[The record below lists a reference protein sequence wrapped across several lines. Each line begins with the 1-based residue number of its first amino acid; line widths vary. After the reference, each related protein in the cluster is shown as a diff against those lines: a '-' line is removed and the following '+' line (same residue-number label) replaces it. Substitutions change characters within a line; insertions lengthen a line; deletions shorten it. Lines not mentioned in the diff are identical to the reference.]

1 MKKSLNVVFIRIN
14 SVADEI
20 IPPLHFGYLAANLP
34 RSCNASLIDMLRDN
48 MDEECL
54 LKEITDKK
62 YDLICLSG
70 YSKDIVP
77 IRNLS
82 SKLKEHFPK
91 SIIVLGGVQSSLM
104 PEATLEFVAP
114 GVNYCFTGDGENS
127 LAKFVLNTECR
138 NFSHDILKDIPGLV
152 YRSNGKIVK
161 NPEELIADLDS
172 IPFPRWDLMPPT
184 SYPKSPHGAFFR
196 QFPYAAMYATRGC
209 PFPCTFC
216 AASKVSGKSIRH
228 RSLENIMEEIKL
240 LRNNYGVKEIHFED
254 DNFSVKKKL
263 LVEFCETLLKEDL
276 NITWCFPN
284 GLRLEMLDLNDL
296 RLMHRAGCYAV
307 NVGVESGSDRIL
319 KRMKKGITTEK
330 MRESI
335 ARVKRAGIDIGGFFI
350 IGFPGETKED
360 IIQTIKYSKTLELD
374 RIGVSYFQPYPG
386 TKEYD
391 DLVKSGKFSYD
402 MNLMKLSLHTI
413 NYINDNL
420 TKRQLYWLRRR
431 AFIAF
436 YFRWKIVVKLL
447 KEVRNIEHMMFI
459 LKRAMRWLTS

>member
-1 MKKSLNVVFIRIN
+1 MGKNLNVVFIRIN

-20 IPPLHFGYLAANLP
+20 IPPLHYGYLAASLP
-34 RSCNASLIDMLRDN
+34 RSCNVSLIDMLRDN
-48 MDEECL
+48 MDEKCL
-54 LKEITDKK
+54 LKEITSKRF
-62 YDLICLSG
+62 DLICLSG

-82 SKLKEHFPK
+82 SKLKEHSPE

-104 PEATLEFVAP
+104 PEATMEFVEP
-114 GVNYCFTGDGENS
+114 GVDFCFTGDGENS
-127 LAKFVLNTECR
+127 LAKFVVNTECR

-152 YRSNGKIVK
+152 FRSNGKITK
-161 NPEELIADLDS
+161 NPAEFIADLDS
-172 IPFPRWDLMPPT
+172 IPFPKWDIMPPD

-196 QFPYAAMYATRGC
+196 QFPYAATYATRGC

-216 AASKVSGKSIRH
+216 AASKVSGKTVRY
-228 RSLENIMEEIKL
+228 RSVENIMEEIRL
-240 LRNNYGVKEIHFED
+240 LNKNYGVKEIHFED
-254 DNFSVKKKL
+254 DNFSAKRKL
-263 LVEFCETLLKEDL
+263 LVEFCEAMLKEDL
-276 NITWCFPN
+276 GITWCFPN
-284 GLRLEMLDLNDL
+284 GLRLEMLDLDEL
-296 RLMHRAGCYAV
+296 RLMRRAGCYAV

-319 KRMKKGITTEK
+319 KRMRKGVTTEK

-335 ARVKRAGIDIGGFFI
+335 SKVKKAGIDIGGFFI

-360 IIQTIKYSKTLELD
+360 ILQTIKYSRTLELD

-391 DLVKSGKFSYD
+391 DLVGSGKFSYD

-431 AFIAF
+431 AFFAF

-447 KEVRNIEHMMFI
+447 KEVRNLEHMMFI
-459 LKRAMRWLTS
+459 FKRAVRWLTN